1 MIKGERK
8 TSTIKRLKNFFYIIK
23 KHIYFSETMDA
34 LQKILPTNHFFE
46 NNSNKEI
53 KIIETILLVLNSGDE
68 LEPVYKLWK
77 APVKKTPY

>member
-1 MIKGERK
+1 
-8 TSTIKRLKNFFYIIK
+8 
-23 KHIYFSETMDA
+23 MDP

-77 APVKKTPY
+77 APVKKTPYWPK